1 MHTSIAVQNTIEF
14 LDIVR
19 INPLISK
26 CKIKVCYVGDEPN
39 RNKSI
44 ITEDVARE
52 IAQTLPGSPI
62 VGYFNETKEDFESHN
77 EIFLIKDGNIVE
89 TTNTRPYGFVDLN
102 AKVWFEEYLDDGR
115 DYRKYLVTEGYLWT
129 GQYPEAKE
137 IFNSAQGNPQSLEFD
152 TTNNTLD
159 AFWTKDYNGNKQFF
173 IINEAVISKLCI
185 LGNDIEPCFE
195 GASVSKFSLEEGFK
209 ETMFSF
215 ITEMKNILKEEGGTT
230 MSLEVQ
236 DTPIVDDVP
245 AVEEPIVEPVVEEP
259 IVEPAPAAEPIE
271 EPVVEEPV
279 TEEPVV
285 EEPAAPVEGE
295 GAEPTVNT
303 PASYSLEDISEYQE
317 LLTTHNTLVENYSL
331 LETEVNELRT
341 FRASVEKKEKE
352 TLINSFYM
360 LSDEDKE
367 DVVNNID
374 KYSYDDI
381 KSKLSVIC
389 VDKRVSF
396 STEKTEETA
405 PITYNLNGDVS
416 VNSDT
421 QMPAWLQQVQKYNK

>member
-77 EIFLIKDGNIVE
+77 EIFLIKNGDIIE

-137 IFNSAQGNPQSLEFD
+137 IFNNADGNPQSLEFD

-245 AVEEPIVEPVVEEP
+245 VVEEPIAEPVVEEP
-259 IVEPAPAAEPIE
+259 IVEPAADPIE

-285 EEPAAPVEGE
+285 EEPATPVEGE
-295 GAEPTVNT
+295 GAEPTVDT
-303 PASYSLEDISEYQE
+303 PASYSLEDIPEYQE
-317 LLTTHNTLVENYSL
+317 LLGNHNTLVENYSL
-331 LETEVNELRT
+331 LETEVTELRE
-341 FRASVEKKEKE
+341 FKASVEKKEKE
-352 TLINSFYM
+352 ALIKSFYM

-367 DVVNNID
+367 DVVKNID
-374 KYSYDDI
+374 KYSYNDI

-389 VDKRVSF
+389 VDKKVSF
-396 STEKTEETA
+396 STEKTETNTD
-405 PITYNLNGDVS
+405 ITTYNLSGDTSANTGVK
-416 VNSDT
+416 
-421 QMPAWLQQVQKYNK
+421 MPAWLEQVKKYNKQ